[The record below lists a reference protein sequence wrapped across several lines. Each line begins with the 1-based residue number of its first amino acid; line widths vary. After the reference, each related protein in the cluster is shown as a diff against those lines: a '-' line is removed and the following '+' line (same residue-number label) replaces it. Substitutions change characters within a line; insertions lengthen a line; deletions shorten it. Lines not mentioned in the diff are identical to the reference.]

1 MTETDA
7 PEPQSAAESADRPS
21 DARRTRGI
29 RFSDPEWEDVRSAA
43 ERHDM
48 PAAEFVRERIL
59 DIARAGPGPDSPGIP
74 AQLTPLIERTFRYA
88 YILATL
94 KRDEMVAAGRGEE
107 IDALAETVRELE
119 NSLKRG
125 VPEGPSRPSTIP
137 E

>member
-1 MTETDA
+1 MTESDA
-7 PEPQSAAESADRPS
+7 PEPQPAAEAADRSS

-29 RFSDPEWEDVRSAA
+29 RFSDPEWEEVKTAA
-43 ERHDM
+43 ERHDI

-59 DIARAGPGPDSPGIP
+59 EIARAGSVTDSSTVP

-88 YILATL
+88 YVLATL
-94 KRDEMVAAGRGEE
+94 KRDEMIAAGRGDE

-125 VPEGPSRPSTIP
+125 VPE
-137 E
+137 

>member
-7 PEPQSAAESADRPS
+7 PEPQPAAESADRSS

-29 RFSDPEWEDVRSAA
+29 RFSDPEWKEVKTAA
-43 ERHDM
+43 ERHDI

-59 DIARAGPGPDSPGIP
+59 EIARAGSVTNSSTVP

-88 YILATL
+88 YVLATL
-94 KRDEMVAAGRGEE
+94 KRDEMIAAGRGDE

-125 VPEGPSRPSTIP
+125 DPE
-137 E
+137 

>member
-7 PEPQSAAESADRPS
+7 PEPQPAAESADRSS

-29 RFSDPEWEDVRSAA
+29 RFSDPEWEEVKTAA
-43 ERHDM
+43 ERHDI

-59 DIARAGPGPDSPGIP
+59 EIARTDSGADPSIIP

-94 KRDEMVAAGRGEE
+94 KRDEMIAAGRGDE
-107 IDALAETVRELE
+107 IEALAETVRELE

-125 VPEGPSRPSTIP
+125 VPE
-137 E
+137 

>member
-7 PEPQSAAESADRPS
+7 PEPQTGGESADRPS

-29 RFSDPEWEDVRSAA
+29 RFSDLEWEEVKTAA
-43 ERHDM
+43 ERHDI

-59 DIARAGPGPDSPGIP
+59 DIARAGSVTDSSTVP

-94 KRDEMVAAGRGEE
+94 KRDEMLAAGRGDE
-107 IDALAETVRELE
+107 IEALGETVRELE

-125 VPEGPSRPSTIP
+125 VPE
-137 E
+137 